1 MTGLMEHVQRI
12 QRPTI
17 GRDAIGESRRPA
29 QVSSVSLA
37 GGPSQGK
44 SASDAYDSVDLR
56 LIDTFPASD
65 AVARY

>member
-12 QRPTI
+12 QHPTL
-17 GRDAIGESRRPA
+17 GRDAIGESRRPV
-29 QVSSVSLA
+29 QVSPVSLA
-37 GGPSQGK
+37 GGPFQDGR
-44 SASDAYDSVDLR
+44 ASDAYDALDLR